1 MRIFFALSLIACTHF
16 IQAQINYSKIPLQDI
31 GNGDNQLEIQGLAL
45 NDSIFI
51 AGYPTKKG
59 PTKAFWILPSGE
71 VVKLNSPEL
80 KDKLV
85 VALASS
91 GDSTYFYYLEQ
102 LKYTISLRAVVQSQ
116 QTGAITSSNKSISF
130 TGSFINIFH
139 QGKHTYLLSIFKE
152 RNEIHL
158 SEIKGMERLKETFL
172 ISPVDLNT
180 NLSPFSFVSENEIL
194 SPHAASSLNKIY
206 QQGNFLYIGID
217 QTKAVGGMAKTSILK
232 IDLKTGASELRIIV
246 DNSGKQFSTYMEN
259 DYIFKITKSRSAGAI
274 ISIYNLADF
283 SLHQTM
289 KINKETAIAQS
300 RSFKKDFVKTTDKE
314 SVWDA
319 ISNTSSGF
327 IMATPMDSMNFIV
340 RLGSHHLIDRSGA
353 AFIPVVSAF
362 QVLAIV
368 GSVARV
374 AALSLSE
381 MESVDHYFYLKWDG
395 KNEPV
400 FADKPVSAIQAI
412 DTYDITMFKQK
423 RKFEYKGYLQTHS
436 KVFGFYQET
445 GSTFLNILLFETP

>member
-1 MRIFFALSLIACTHF
+1 MKIFFTFLLVGCTHF
-16 IQAQINYSKIPLQDI
+16 IQAQIIYSKIPLQDI
-31 GNGDNQLEIQGLAL
+31 VNGNNQLGIQGLVL
-45 NDSIFI
+45 NDSIFM
-51 AGYPTKKG
+51 AGYPTKNG
-59 PTKAFWILPSGE
+59 PAKAFWILPSGE

-80 KDKLV
+80 KNKLV

-116 QTGAITSSNKSISF
+116 QTGVITSSNKSISF
-130 TGSFINIFH
+130 TGSFVNIFH
-139 QGKHTYLLSIFKE
+139 QGQHTYLLSIFKE
-152 RNEIHL
+152 RNEIRL
-158 SEIKGMERLKETFL
+158 SEIKGIERLNETFL
-172 ISPVDLNT
+172 ISAVDLNT

-194 SPHAASSLNKIY
+194 SPLAAASPNKIY

-217 QTKAVGGMAKTSILK
+217 QTKALDGMPKTSILK
-232 IDLKTGASELRIIV
+232 INLNSGESELRIIV
-246 DNSGKQFSTYMEN
+246 DNAGKQFRTYIEN

-274 ISIYNLADF
+274 ISIYDLADF
-283 SLHQTM
+283 SLRQTM
-289 KINKETAIAQS
+289 KINKETAIAQN
-300 RSFKKDFVKTTDKE
+300 RSYKKDFAKTTDKE

-319 ISNTSSGF
+319 ISNTSSSF
-327 IMATPMDSMNFIV
+327 IMATPTDSVNFIV
-340 RLGSHHLIDRSGA
+340 RVGTHHLVDRSGA
-353 AFIPVVSAF
+353 GFIPVVSAF

-368 GSVARV
+368 GAVARV

-395 KNEPV
+395 KNELAY
-400 FADKPVSAIQAI
+400 ADKPVSAIQAI

-436 KVFGFYQET
+436 KVFGFYQES
-445 GSTFLNILLFETP
+445 GSKFLDIILFETP

>member
-1 MRIFFALSLIACTHF
+1 M
-16 IQAQINYSKIPLQDI
+16 QDVVN
-31 GNGDNQLEIQGLAL
+31 GNNPLEIQGLVL

-51 AGYPTKKG
+51 AGYPTKNG
-59 PTKAFWILPSGE
+59 PAKAFWILPSGQ

-102 LKYTISLRAVVQSQ
+102 LKYTISLKAVVQSR
-116 QTGAITSSNKSISF
+116 QTGTVTSSNKNISF

-158 SEIKGMERLKETFL
+158 SEIKGMERLDEKFL
-172 ISPVDLNT
+172 ISAVDLNT
-180 NLSPFSFVSENEIL
+180 NLSTFSFVSENEIL
-194 SPHAASSLNKIY
+194 SPLAAASPNKIY

-217 QTKAVGGMAKTSILK
+217 QTKAVGGIPKTSILK
-232 IDLKTGASELRIIV
+232 INLKTGESEHRIII
-246 DNSGKQFSTYMEN
+246 DDSGKQFRTYIEN
-259 DYIFKITKSRSAGAI
+259 DYIFKITKSRSTGAI
-274 ISIYNLADF
+274 ISIYNLHDF
-283 SLHQTM
+283 SLLQTI
-289 KINKETAIAQS
+289 KINKETAIAQN
-300 RSFKKDFVKTTDKE
+300 RAFIKDFFKTTDNE

-327 IMATPMDSMNFIV
+327 IMATSMDSMNFIV
-340 RLGSHHLIDRSGA
+340 RVGSHHLINRSVAGY
-353 AFIPVVSAF
+353 IPVVSAF
-362 QVLAIV
+362 PVLAIV
-368 GSVARV
+368 GSVARI

-395 KNEPV
+395 KSEPV
-400 FADKPVSAIQAI
+400 FADEPVSAIQAI

-423 RKFEYKGYLQTHS
+423 RKFAYKGYLQAHP
-436 KVFGFYQET
+436 KVFGIYQES
-445 GSTFLNILLFETP
+445 GSAFLNIILFGTP